1 MELNMEITPESS
13 SFERALINPGWYE
26 AKIESETSLDRDRG
40 EMLVVNYLL
49 DEKIEYSETFC
60 FYEEQSTARDA
71 ANNRMNKL
79 GSACGLVKIGRTAE
93 LVGQNVR
100 LKIMPRG
107 EDGYQNVQAYARS
120 EIGTRPPLVKG
131 PNTGPWDAVVA

>member
-13 SFERALINPGWYE
+13 SFERPLIDPGWYE
-26 AKIESETSLDRDRG
+26 AKIESETSFDKERG
-40 EMLVVNYLL
+40 EMLLVNYLL
-49 DEKIEYSETFC
+49 DGKTEYSETFC
-60 FYEEQSTARDA
+60 FYEEGSKALEA
-71 ANNRMNKL
+71 ANSRINKL
-79 GSACGLVKIGRTAE
+79 GSACGLVSIGITAE

-131 PNTGPWDAVVA
+131 PNAGPWDAVVA